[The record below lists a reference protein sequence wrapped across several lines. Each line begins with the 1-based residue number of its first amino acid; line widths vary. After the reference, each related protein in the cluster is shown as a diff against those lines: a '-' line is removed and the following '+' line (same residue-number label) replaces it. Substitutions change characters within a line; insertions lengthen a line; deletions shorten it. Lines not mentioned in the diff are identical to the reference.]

1 MLASSLSA
9 LSRRTGPQSAW
20 RHHRR
25 QRQQHWFHRLAPH
38 LSSSSSNN
46 SNNNN
51 DIDSGTDSANNDG
64 PTKNNDA
71 PVQTLTQSPIVQKL
85 WRTRDEAKRRIAG
98 DDLNLALGDAGEY
111 SEVSLAAAE
120 VLRDAAGDKLGKAY
134 IPPAGPDAGKTPS
147 ESEVGIAYPFSTDQ
161 FLLETYRNP
170 WGEMRFGKILEDL
183 DALAGNIAFNHVEG
197 NPLIVTA
204 GVDRIR
210 VRRRPDIGADQYL
223 SGRVT
228 WVGSSSM
235 EIRMKISE
243 CDDGGQEWLEAYFTF
258 VTLDPETKRAIRI
271 SPLLPETDEQR
282 AHFELGAVKAQA
294 KKERRKTMKLQ
305 LGRPLSE
312 QSLKI
317 DARAASLLE
326 EAGPLL
332 RMPSLADPDT
342 VLMDQ
347 TAQSNAMVAQP
358 QARNLHDR
366 IFGGFLMR
374 RAFELA
380 FATAYMFGGDKPRF
394 LEVDDISFDKPVDVG
409 DLLVF
414 KSHVLYTL
422 PTGGNL
428 GTYVDEHDGMPL
440 VNVEVECWV
449 TSPELKKAEVSNHF
463 YFTFALPN
471 KTSCRRVLPANI
483 DQARRQALRISA
495 DETQS
500 ELRP

>member
-1 MLASSLSA
+1 MLSSSVSSLARSVK
-9 LSRRTGPQSAW
+9 PQHCL
-20 RHHRR
+20 RYPR
-25 QRQQHWFHRLAPH
+25 QRQQQCFHRLTPQ
-38 LSSSSSNN
+38 LGQDGSGSSNG
-46 SNNNN
+46 
-51 DIDSGTDSANNDG
+51 D
-64 PTKNNDA
+64 KNAENA
-71 PVQTLTQSPIVQKL
+71 VPVQTMNKSPIVQKL
-85 WRTRDEAKRRIAG
+85 WKTRDEAKRRVMGELTMG
-98 DDLNLALGDAGEY
+98 DGEY

-120 VLRDAAGDKLGKAY
+120 IISDAKSGTY
-134 IPPAGPDAGKTPS
+134 RPPAGPGKGKYPN
-147 ESEVGIAYPFSTDQ
+147 ESAVGIAYLFSQDQ

-170 WGEMRFGKILEDL
+170 WGEMRFGKIMEDL

-210 VRRRPDIGADQYL
+210 VRQRPEIGADQYL
-223 SGRVT
+223 SGKVT

-235 EIRMKISE
+235 EIRMKISASE
-243 CDDGGQEWLEAYFTF
+243 DGPEWLEAYFTF
-258 VTLDPETKRAIRI
+258 VTLDPETKRAIKI
-271 SPLLPETDEQR
+271 SPLLPETNEEM

-294 KKERRKTMKLQ
+294 KKERRKTRLQ

-332 RMPSLADPDT
+332 RMPSLADPNT

-414 KSHVLYTL
+414 KSHVLYTM

-440 VNVEVECWV
+440 VNVDVECWV
-449 TSPELKKAEVSNHF
+449 TSPEQKKAEVSNHF

-471 KTSCRRVLPANI
+471 KKSCRRVLPANI
-483 DQARRQALRISA
+483 DQARRQALRMCT
-495 DETQS
+495 DETQA